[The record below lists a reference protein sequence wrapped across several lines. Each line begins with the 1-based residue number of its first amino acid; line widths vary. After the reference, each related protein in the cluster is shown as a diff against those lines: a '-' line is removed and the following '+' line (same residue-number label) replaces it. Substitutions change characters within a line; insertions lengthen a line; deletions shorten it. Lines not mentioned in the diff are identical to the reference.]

1 MTIREHPLAW
11 RWTDPKY
18 ALLPDSVLAQMQPIE
33 ADEAAR
39 LFTHSLT
46 LAGEDGLAP
55 DVFTITTVRAEGLSQ
70 EAGCRWL
77 RERQPD
83 LSVRVVVSWEQHTAL
98 QTTWEVFTAHW
109 DDFCYPSSDDVHV
122 WPESERWVLLYHHE
136 HEFQFGERPAA

>member
-55 DVFTITTVRAEGLSQ
+55 DVFNITTVRAEGLSP
-70 EAGCRWL
+70 EAGCEWL

-83 LSVRVVVSWEQHTAL
+83 LSVRVGVSWDRHTAIR
-98 QTTWEVFTAHW
+98 TTWGVFTGHW
-109 DDFCYPSSDDVHV
+109 DDFCYPSSDDVLV
-122 WPESERWVLLYHHE
+122 WPESESWALRYHHE
-136 HEFQFGERPAA
+136 QEFQFGRKRVM